1 MNTSPYRSQLLAETA
16 NDIVKAHRHH
26 AIALKA
32 CPLTYLDELMD
43 QLAQDAGKSVR
54 EIATELHRLVPSLGF
69 QDAISVART
78 KFLGLGLDD
87 PAREAA
93 DA

>member
-16 NDIVKAHRHH
+16 RDIVKAHRHH

-32 CPLTYLDELMD
+32 CPLTYMDELMD
-43 QLAQDAGKSVR
+43 LLARDAGKSVR
-54 EIATELHRLVPSLGF
+54 EVATDLHKLVPALSF
-69 QDAISVART
+69 QDAICLTRT
-78 KFLGLGLDD
+78 KFLGFGLDD
-87 PAREAA
+87 PAGDFA